1 MDKENCNPDL
11 NGSSG
16 STRVVKYE
24 NLEQIR
30 RLRRT
35 LSFITTKKKKATQF
49 CKLNKNNRRLSL
61 NYPKK
66 SFPIEIREP
75 IQIVKPTMPMTNI
88 TNKFSKKQLFK
99 SLKFRIKKG
108 NANQSLKCLKKQAF
122 FNLDQRLNDYIENQ
136 SNPNPLA
143 FQNEELN
150 NKIDLEIRILDGILK
165 LLNAICSS
173 NSLVSSNPTQV
184 SGNGSTQIGSSTQ
197 SSSAATA
204 ASVATVLI
212 NNLDVSSIDDVNK
225 CTSLGAEIA
234 AAIMSNRYPS
244 DASYTNSAAST
255 SSSSS
260 ISAVSSTTLPS
271 TINSQ
276 FDSSDSIFQ
285 ILRACKCLYVSHRKI
300 AIYLQNLQEL
310 EKKNMGK
317 SNKKILS
324 QLINDEERNESNEV
338 REANFKKIIHNASK
352 PKAPLANLNLNNE
365 NLMRKDKIDSNTE
378 MITLASTTKIM
389 LKDLRI
395 PLVWKWND
403 YLKAIKNSEN
413 ATAKFATFAIIHLGN
428 MIYDT
433 QLISNIDPSV
443 TDITFNEMFIFD
455 DVIPNDFEITIEF
468 YSYELFSSNNNI
480 LQSARKL
487 AKQLSD
493 FATFK
498 RNSNPQQLPNQQ
510 QSFSSQAQTL
520 SNSSN
525 NYSYSMH
532 KFKLIAKATLTHNDL
547 CDQVESKPLQIL
559 NDSNLDQPNGSN
571 GGSNNGNFNIQ
582 NQTNQSTIST
592 TTKLPLFDYYSCCLC
607 IAPTSTYI

>member
-1 MDKENCNPDL
+1 M
-11 NGSSG
+11 
-16 STRVVKYE
+16 
-24 NLEQIR
+24 
-30 RLRRT
+30 
-35 LSFITTKKKKATQF
+35 
-49 CKLNKNNRRLSL
+49 
-61 NYPKK
+61 
-66 SFPIEIREP
+66 
-75 IQIVKPTMPMTNI
+75 
-88 TNKFSKKQLFK
+88 
-99 SLKFRIKKG
+99 
-108 NANQSLKCLKKQAF
+108 
-122 FNLDQRLNDYIENQ
+122 
-136 SNPNPLA
+136 
-143 FQNEELN
+143 N

-173 NSLVSSNPTQV
+173 NSLVSSNPTQA

-244 DASYTNSAAST
+244 DAPYTNSAAST

-324 QLINDEERNESNEV
+324 QLINDEERNESDVV

-403 YLKAIKNSEN
+403 YLKAIKNSGI
-413 ATAKFATFAIIHLGN
+413 F
-428 MIYDT
+428 
-433 QLISNIDPSV
+433 IS
-443 TDITFNEMFIFD
+443 
-455 DVIPNDFEITIEF
+455 
-468 YSYELFSSNNNI
+468 
-480 LQSARKL
+480 
-487 AKQLSD
+487 
-493 FATFK
+493 
-498 RNSNPQQLPNQQ
+498 
-510 QSFSSQAQTL
+510 
-520 SNSSN
+520 
-525 NYSYSMH
+525 
-532 KFKLIAKATLTHNDL
+532 
-547 CDQVESKPLQIL
+547 
-559 NDSNLDQPNGSN
+559 
-571 GGSNNGNFNIQ
+571 FNIF
-582 NQTNQSTIST
+582 
-592 TTKLPLFDYYSCCLC
+592 L
-607 IAPTSTYI
+607 